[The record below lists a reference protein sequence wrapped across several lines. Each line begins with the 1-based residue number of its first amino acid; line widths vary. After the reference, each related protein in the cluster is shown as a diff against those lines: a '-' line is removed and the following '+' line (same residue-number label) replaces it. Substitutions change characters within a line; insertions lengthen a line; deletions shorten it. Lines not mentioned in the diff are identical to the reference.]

1 MIIESVR
8 LKTKNNPN
16 IFIAK
21 TNVGE
26 FVLHS
31 DVIVKNGIRAG
42 EILDVLMTTSERE
55 SAEIIAFNIAVKYI
69 SSKVKTEQQIK
80 DYLYKKEF
88 HAETVNAVIKKLKE
102 YGVINDK
109 MYAES
114 YIRSNKNFSKIK
126 MKQKLYSFG
135 VKKDLIEETTDE
147 VDDYESCMNNAKKY
161 LKNKEITRELIEKLM
176 RRLST
181 QGYTWE
187 IIGRVLRTL
196 QVEIEED

>member
-1 MIIESVR
+1 MIISSLS

-16 IFIAK
+16 IFIA
-21 TNVGE
+21 TTDVGE
-26 FVLHS
+26 FILHS
-31 DVIVKNGIRAG
+31 DIIVKNGIKVG
-42 EILDVLMTTSERE
+42 EIDNETLQASERE

-88 HAETVNAVIKKLKE
+88 HSSTVNAVITKLKD

-114 YIRSNKNFSKIK
+114 YVRSNKSFSKMK

-147 VDDYESCMNNAKKY
+147 IDDYDSCLMNARKY
-161 LKNKEITRELIEKLM
+161 IKNKELTRELTEKLT
-176 RRLST
+176 RRLSSL
-181 QGYTWE
+181 GYTWE
-187 IIGRVLRTL
+187 VIGKVLREL
-196 QVEIEED
+196 RVEIEEE